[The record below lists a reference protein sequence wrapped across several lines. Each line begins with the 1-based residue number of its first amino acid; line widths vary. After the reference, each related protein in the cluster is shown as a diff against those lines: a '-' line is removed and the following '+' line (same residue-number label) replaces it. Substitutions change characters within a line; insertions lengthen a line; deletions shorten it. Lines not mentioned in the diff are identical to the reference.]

1 MPMPTPA
8 DGSDMELYDAIRNR
22 RSVRSYDGAEVSRE
36 VLDRLV
42 AAAGAAPSPYNAQP
56 WHFHVATG
64 AVRDAICEIT
74 ALSTVHLQEYLD
86 VLPPSEL
93 ARAEHFFASLGGAP
107 VVVVVSVPVSEDDLA
122 RINSYMAAGG
132 AVENF
137 MLAAH
142 AEGLASCSLTF
153 AFWVR
158 DKLAALLGIGDDRE
172 IVAMVIL
179 GHPAET
185 PEAPARR
192 DDIATFLG

>member
-1 MPMPTPA
+1 MPMSA
-8 DGSDMELYDAIRNR
+8 DGSNMELYEAIRNR
-22 RSVRSYDGAEVSRE
+22 RSVRAFDGTGVSRD

-42 AAAGAAPSPYNAQP
+42 RAAGSAPSPYNSQP

-64 AVRDAICEIT
+64 SARDAISEVT

-93 ARAEHFFASLGGAP
+93 IRAEHFFASLGGAP
-107 VVVVVSVPVSEDDLA
+107 VVIVVSVPVSEDDLA
-122 RINSYMAAGG
+122 RINAYMSAGG
-132 AVENF
+132 AVQNL

-158 DKLAALLGIGDDRE
+158 DKLAALLDIGDDRE
-172 IVAMVIL
+172 IVALVIL

-185 PEAPARR
+185 PEPPPRR